1 MQLVFPRNGGLT
13 DGKPV
18 TELSA
23 LLQQMTPGHLLRYLQ
38 ELSLFCIAKL
48 VSCKLCASESFY
60 EGFHV
65 TKELNVSWLNLA
77 SNVQHCDGCVVLEH
91 FMPMYNWYSTVAH
104 HYVKYLFRAL
114 YFRTGWKKKENEMK
128 NENNAQW
135 GYVWELTVGRMW
147 KHRFKKISKSEILS
161 NLNQTVKTCCVGT
174 KPLYSLSWD
183 KPTFYSVTIQACR
196 SAHQC
201 LWSGCCRASLK
212 ALSKKSRTPHSVTN
226 WRQLS

>member
-91 FMPMYNWYSTVAH
+91 FMPMYN
-104 HYVKYLFRAL
+104 
-114 YFRTGWKKKENEMK
+114 
-128 NENNAQW
+128 
-135 GYVWELTVGRMW
+135 
-147 KHRFKKISKSEILS
+147 
-161 NLNQTVKTCCVGT
+161 
-174 KPLYSLSWD
+174 
-183 KPTFYSVTIQACR
+183 
-196 SAHQC
+196 
-201 LWSGCCRASLK
+201 
-212 ALSKKSRTPHSVTN
+212 
-226 WRQLS
+226 